1 MILRVDAD
9 RIGQTAQPLRHAAEV
24 ARDLRSATAE
34 LTGDLSHVDSE
45 PLRQAAGDF
54 LHAWSGGLGGLA
66 DQGESLAA
74 MLTLA
79 GERYHQANEG
89 VRTQARDAQP

>member
-9 RIGQTAQPLRHAAEV
+9 RIGETAQPLRHAAEV
-24 ARDLRSATAE
+24 ARDLRMATSE
-34 LTGDLSHVDSE
+34 LISDLSHVDSE

-54 LHAWSGGLGGLA
+54 LAAWSGGLGGLA
-66 DQGESLAA
+66 EQGESLAG

-79 GERYHQANEG
+79 GETYHQANEG
-89 VRTQARDAQP
+89 VRGQARDAQP